1 MVKQRLEVWG
11 LPIVLEYTVEELL
24 EEVAVEMEWL
34 GNKMLETLFLNF

>member
-1 MVKQRLEVWG
+1 MVRQRLEVWG
-11 LPIVLEYTVEELL
+11 LPIVLEYTEEELL